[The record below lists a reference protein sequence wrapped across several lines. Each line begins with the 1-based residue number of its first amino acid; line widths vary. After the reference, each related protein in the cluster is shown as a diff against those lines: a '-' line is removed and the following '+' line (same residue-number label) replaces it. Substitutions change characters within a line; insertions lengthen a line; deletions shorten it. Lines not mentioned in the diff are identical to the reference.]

1 MLARQYEEFV
11 CHNTTTVGQEEIFR
25 MYQNMLKRCNTI
37 IHCVLVMVCLG
48 HICSLW
54 YFTLHPELPDIRV
67 SHR

>member
-1 MLARQYEEFV
+1 MDK
-11 CHNTTTVGQEEIFR
+11 EIFR
-25 MYQNMLKRCNTI
+25 MYQNMLKKCNTI
-37 IHCVLVMVCLG
+37 IHIVLVTVCLG